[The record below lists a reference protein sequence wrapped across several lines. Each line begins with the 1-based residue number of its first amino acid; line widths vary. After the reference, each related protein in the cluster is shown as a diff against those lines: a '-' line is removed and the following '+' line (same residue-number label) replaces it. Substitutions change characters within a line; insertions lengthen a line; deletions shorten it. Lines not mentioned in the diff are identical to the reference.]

1 MIEHDLKVEL
11 ERIINDLGKVD
22 GVDGSLVVHGEGNI
36 LSQRILQDIDVA
48 LFGPMAH
55 VITSSSKRL
64 LNSSNQGEIQRVLV
78 ESKNGKALFLHLG
91 KIQFIVLMKNRA
103 NVGLIMVSS
112 KRAAE
117 KIIELTKDLEILTV
131 EEIPEKEEASITE
144 EVLEEPSVE
153 EQIVEEPVILEDVP
167 DEPVQED
174 VVVEPVEAKQE
185 IVEELAEQ
193 VSEIEVEPELEKLK
207 AEESELVL
215 ETSPEISAEKV
226 ESVSDDNLDAPEVE
240 TSISQQETVVS
251 SEKKEVEDISEPVTR
266 HESSIPVIKPPIAFP
281 KLKTVVKIPEDIE
294 ERANLILDIYEAIF
308 RAMSIGASKIMGV
321 APARG
326 LTQKF
331 LPLNECKKLL
341 DGVNVQ
347 SNSTIDFDTIR
358 KNANR
363 IPLEERESQFIE
375 DFTKIL
381 DVVTENYGK
390 VMGYGAFR
398 GMVRPEFKIISD
410 SYGPAMKDLGITA
423 KMHPEMAELFD

>member
-11 ERIINDLGKVD
+11 DKIINDLGKVD
-22 GVDGSLVVHGEGNI
+22 GVDGSLLVDGEGNI
-36 LSQRILQDIDVA
+36 LSQRILQDIDVE

-78 ESKNGKALFLHLG
+78 ESHNGKALFLHLG
-91 KIQFIVLMKNRA
+91 NVQFIVLMKNRA

-117 KIIELTKDLEILTV
+117 NIIELTKDLEILKV
-131 EEIPEKEEASITE
+131 EEELPVEEVIEKPVEEPALEKPAEEPAITE
-144 EVLEEPSVE
+144 EVVEEPSEFV
-153 EQIVEEPVILEDVP
+153 
-167 DEPVQED
+167 
-174 VVVEPVEAKQE
+174 
-185 IVEELAEQ
+185 
-193 VSEIEVEPELEKLK
+193 PELEVETETEK
-207 AEESELVL
+207 AAVQDTTTEATVKEPV
-215 ETSPEISAEKV
+215 V
-226 ESVSDDNLDAPEVE
+226 ESTPLDIPEVE
-240 TSISQQETVVS
+240 EEEIAVTEQDTVVD
-251 SEKKEVEDISEPVTR
+251 EVEREISEPTTKS
-266 HESSIPVIKPPIAFP
+266 ESSIPVIKPPIAFP
-281 KLKTVVKIPEDIE
+281 EIKRVIKIPEDVE

-331 LPLNECKKLL
+331 LPLDQCKKLL
-341 DGVNVQ
+341 DGVDVR

-358 KNANR
+358 KNANK
-363 IPLEERESQFIE
+363 IPIAERQSQFIE

-398 GMVRPEFKIISD
+398 GMVRPEFRIISD
-410 SYGPAMKDLGITA
+410 SYGPVMKELGITD